1 MPNWCENRLI
11 VTGPEDELARFATTT
26 MRRNADEGTEV
37 FDFNAVIPIPT
48 GLVDLQ
54 PLTQDEEVATS
65 FLKLLSQHP
74 LTMMDKTSIS
84 FALSKSDQSLAA
96 YLSAHPNTAEIG
108 KRGLERY
115 YQYGAVDWYDWQSH
129 HWGTKWNSNGTRIA
143 ERTDSRIDMSFD
155 TAWAPPKP
163 VVAAASKAFPTLTF
177 DHAYL
182 EESLC
187 FSGRTRYSDGNIASE
202 QVYDD
207 VPDTIKLAVWGY
219 VPNPEA
225 EDC

>member
-1 MPNWCENRLI
+1 MTIISTSATCCKPISPRLVNASMTNLVCE
-11 VTGPEDELARFATTT
+11 G
-26 MRRNADEGTEV
+26 
-37 FDFNAVIPIPT
+37 
-48 GLVDLQ
+48 
-54 PLTQDEEVATS
+54 
-65 FLKLLSQHP
+65 
-74 LTMMDKTSIS
+74 
-84 FALSKSDQSLAA
+84 
-96 YLSAHPNTAEIG
+96 
-108 KRGLERY
+108 
-115 YQYGAVDWYDWQSH
+115 
-129 HWGTKWNSNGTRIA
+129 
-143 ERTDSRIDMSFD
+143 IDMSFD

-219 VPNPEA
+219 VPSPEA